1 MKKYIAI
8 ITIAFIC
15 GVSLITYKFNYARE
29 ISENKTTKIKNSNT
43 LSMMLETGYKT
54 GEYVAAT
61 AESYPTEGYLFNE
74 EMSKCENGSRV
85 IWNEETNRIQ
95 MIGKISDKCYVYFD
109 KYNLAIINDLSSSVT
124 TSSIT
129 VTADVTVGSN
139 SIVKY
144 YFSINDGNYVET
156 STSSYTF
163 NNLSLKTKYTIKV
176 KVIDSIGKESKVFSK
191 DITTSSY
198 MVPSITSITTSTTS
212 NSITIKING
221 KNGTGT
227 ISKYYYSKNNGSSYT
242 SSTSNSYTF
251 TGLSVGTYYIKVYVK
266 DNNGYSSSVSSKT
279 VVISNPTM
287 ADYIKSLYTGTQGVN
302 DIYYHNS
309 SLNNGAGDNSYRYSG
324 DDPNN
329 YVCFGSTASSCPV
342 DNLYRIIGVI
352 DGKVRLIKFDYANSN
367 LLGTDGDYDSSTYST
382 SVYDYY
388 KGSFSTV
395 NRYYWNKNAANTWSE
410 SSLNTINLNKNFLSK
425 IGSTW
430 ANKIASTTWKVSGS
444 AKLYQGNPSSVLEKE
459 NASTTTYTSK
469 IGLMYAGDYG
479 FATDKSYWTTS
490 LSDFNTASVRSSN
503 WMFSGLLEWT
513 ITRDSS
519 ATRYSYIIR
528 DIGYLNYDSVDN
540 SFAVRPVF
548 NLNTNVQYSSGT
560 GSKSNPYRIN

>member
-1 MKKYIAI
+1 
-8 ITIAFIC
+8 
-15 GVSLITYKFNYARE
+15 
-29 ISENKTTKIKNSNT
+29 
-43 LSMMLETGYKT
+43 
-54 GEYVAAT
+54 
-61 AESYPTEGYLFNE
+61 
-74 EMSKCENGSRV
+74 
-85 IWNEETNRIQ
+85 
-95 MIGKISDKCYVYFD
+95 
-109 KYNLAIINDLSSSVT
+109 
-124 TSSIT
+124 
-129 VTADVTVGSN
+129 
-139 SIVKY
+139 
-144 YFSINDGNYVET
+144 
-156 STSSYTF
+156 
-163 NNLSLKTKYTIKV
+163 
-176 KVIDSIGKESKVFSK
+176 
-191 DITTSSY
+191 
-198 MVPSITSITTSTTS
+198 
-212 NSITIKING
+212 
-221 KNGTGT
+221 
-227 ISKYYYSKNNGSSYT
+227 
-242 SSTSNSYTF
+242 
-251 TGLSVGTYYIKVYVK
+251 
-266 DNNGYSSSVSSKT
+266 
-279 VVISNPTM
+279 M

-410 SSLNTINLNKNFLSK
+410 SSLNTINLNKNFLNK

-430 ANKIASTTWKVSGS
+430 ANKIALTTWKVSGS
-444 AKLYQGNPSSVLEKE
+444 AKLYQGNPSSVLENE

-469 IGLMYAGDYG
+469 IGLMYA
-479 FATDKSYWTTS
+479 ATDKSYWTTS

-513 ITRDSS
+513 ISRDSS

-548 NLNTNVQYSSGT
+548 NLNTKVQYSSGT

>member
-1 MKKYIAI
+1 MKKRRKAYDEIRKEQ
-8 ITIAFIC
+8 TDS
-15 GVSLITYKFNYARE
+15 GKKFFCV
-29 ISENKTTKIKNSNT
+29 
-43 LSMMLETGYKT
+43 GY
-54 GEYVAAT
+54 
-61 AESYPTEGYLFNE
+61 
-74 EMSKCENGSRV
+74 
-85 IWNEETNRIQ
+85 
-95 MIGKISDKCYVYFD
+95 
-109 KYNLAIINDLSSSVT
+109 
-124 TSSIT
+124 
-129 VTADVTVGSN
+129 

-163 NNLSLKTKYTIKV
+163 NNLSLGTKYTIKV

-212 NSITIKING
+212 NSITIKINS

-227 ISKYYYSKNNGSSYT
+227 ISEYYYSKNNGSSYT
-242 SSTSNSYTF
+242 SSTSSSYTF

-444 AKLYQGNPSSVLEKE
+444 AKLYQGNPSSALEKE

-513 ITRDSS
+513 ISRDSS

-548 NLNTNVQYSSGT
+548 NLNTKVQYSSGT